1 MSQVFQ
7 IFRVAALTQAPG
19 NEGRQMIY
27 INLFY
32 QVIKFLQ
39 DNDLLLRTMANSIED
54 INDDFVLMSTDLTE
68 EGVEVMKAA
77 FYKWLEK
84 TDKGMPP
91 EDTTLLMKALN
102 KVRSKA
108 A

>member
-19 NEGRQMIY
+19 MEDQKEET

-39 DNDLLLRTMANSIED
+39 DNKLMVRPMINGIED
-54 INDDFVLMSTDLTE
+54 VNDDFILMSTDLTE

-77 FYKWLEK
+77 YYKWLQK
-84 TDKGMPP
+84 TDRGMPP

-102 KVRSKA
+102 KIRNE
-108 A
+108 